1 MMLVQ
6 DGLGVESD
14 RNAMF
19 GKDGRVA
26 RPRAHARRVCS
37 AHVRSVHLIRTL
49 PMSCYEITYCKV
61 ALKWKAD
68 APPCRL
74 LPLLPLPSMVNHSV
88 GSGMRSV
95 APGLNA
101 TTPGDGFFDC
111 VLLVLTECVQ

>member
-1 MMLVQ
+1 MYL
-6 DGLGVESD
+6 GLKVIGTRCSVKMVEL
-14 RNAMF
+14 
-19 GKDGRVA
+19 RVHELTCA
-26 RPRAHARRVCS
+26 SRVCS
-37 AHVRSVHLIRTL
+37 VHVQLSVHLIRTL
-49 PMSCYEITYCKV
+49 PMSRHEITYCKV

-74 LPLLPLPSMVNHSV
+74 LLLLPLPSMVNHSV

-101 TTPGDGFFDC
+101 TTPGDGFLDC